1 MANKKT
7 NKFAN
12 KAAEVK
18 TEPAVEVKAEETP
31 VAAPAAEAPKAE
43 APAEKKAPAKK
54 PAVKKEA
61 VKEEKTV
68 VKAEKPAAAKTEKPA
83 AKKAAPEKSAKL
95 FVEFNGN
102 QYNSEEIIEKCKA
115 AYKGDSKKQVKTIE
129 VYVNV
134 SENKAYYVINGK
146 SGENYYIDL

>member
-12 KAAEVK
+12 KAADVK
-18 TEPAVEVKAEETP
+18 KEPAVEIKAEETP
-31 VAAPAAEAPKAE
+31 VAAPAAETPKAE

-68 VKAEKPAAAKTEKPA
+68 VKAEKPAA
-83 AKKAAPEKSAKL
+83 KKAAPEKSEKL